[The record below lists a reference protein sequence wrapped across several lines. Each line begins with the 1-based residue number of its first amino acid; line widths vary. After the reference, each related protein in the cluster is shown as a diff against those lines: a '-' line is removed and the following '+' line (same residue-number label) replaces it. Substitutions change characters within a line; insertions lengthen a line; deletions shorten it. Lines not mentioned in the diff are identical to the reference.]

1 MWGFEFDKW
10 TTDITRCGP
19 GNILKHNKA
28 FQ

>member
-19 GNILKHNKA
+19 GNILKNNKA